1 MMISI
6 FFGSFLVGLSGAVAP
21 GPLMMIAI
29 SQSAKGWKNSIKLIS
44 GHVVLEA
51 FLVLL
56 LVLGFQWVLKS
67 PLVTKVI
74 GLLGGSFLAFMGIS
88 QLTAIKGE
96 ISQVEKNDLK
106 IPLPIT
112 GALVSLS
119 NPYFLLWWM
128 SVGSAFLVKA
138 QTSFLAGVTAFYFGH
153 ILSDILWYSLIGVFG
168 NTILKSSRIYKI
180 VMAVTGL
187 FLIGFGLFFVLDS
200 FR

>member
-1 MMISI
+1 MISI

-96 ISQVEKNDLK
+96 ISQVEKKRSENPPSHHRSSRFTVQPVLSS
-106 IPLPIT
+106 
-112 GALVSLS
+112 LVDVRRQRFPCQSADIVSGWGYCLLLRPHSLRHS
-119 NPYFLLWWM
+119 
-128 SVGSAFLVKA
+128 LV
-138 QTSFLAGVTAFYFGH
+138 
-153 ILSDILWYSLIGVFG
+153 LSDRCLWKHHIEILTDL
-168 NTILKSSRIYKI
+168 
-180 VMAVTGL
+180 
-187 FLIGFGLFFVLDS
+187 
-200 FR
+200 

>member
-1 MMISI
+1 MISI

>member
-21 GPLMMIAI
+21 GPLMMIAVY
-29 SQSAKGWKNSIKLIS
+29 QSAKGWKNSIKLIF

>member
-96 ISQVEKNDLK
+96 ISQVEKNDQK

-168 NTILKSSRIYKI
+168 NTILKSSLIYKI
-180 VMAVTGL
+180 VMTVTGL

-200 FR
+200 LR

>member
-1 MMISI
+1 MISI

-74 GLLGGSFLAFMGIS
+74 GLLGGSFLAFMGVS

-200 FR
+200 LR

>member
-96 ISQVEKNDLK
+96 ISQVEKK
-106 IPLPIT
+106 
-112 GALVSLS
+112 
-119 NPYFLLWWM
+119 
-128 SVGSAFLVKA
+128 
-138 QTSFLAGVTAFYFGH
+138 
-153 ILSDILWYSLIGVFG
+153 
-168 NTILKSSRIYKI
+168 TI
-180 VMAVTGL
+180 
-187 FLIGFGLFFVLDS
+187 
-200 FR
+200 

>member
-1 MMISI
+1 MISI

-21 GPLMMIAI
+21 GPLMMIAVY
-29 SQSAKGWKNSIKLIS
+29 QSAKSWKNSIKLIF

-74 GLLGGSFLAFMGIS
+74 GLLGGSFLAFMGVS

-96 ISQVEKNDLK
+96 ISQVEKNDQK

-168 NTILKSSRIYKI
+168 NTILKSSLIYKI
-180 VMAVTGL
+180 VMTVTGL

>member
-74 GLLGGSFLAFMGIS
+74 GLLGGSFLAFMGVS

>member
-1 MMISI
+1 MISI

-74 GLLGGSFLAFMGIS
+74 GLLGGSFLAFMGVS